1 MRKSTEGLWPF
12 CFGAAIFDFDGT
24 LASTAHLWRKVDI
37 AFLGKRNLP
46 YTQEYPQRLAALGF
60 VDGARY
66 TIELYGLN
74 ESVEEICDEWNRMG
88 SELYRDC
95 VTLRP
100 GAKQYIQSLRFLG
113 IPCALATTNDAEVL
127 NNMKNV
133 RVDELFDV
141 RVHGAEV
148 GRGKDHPDI
157 YLEAAR
163 RLGVRPQDC
172 IVFEDIVPALKSA
185 HRAGMTTCGVCAN
198 DPAQDVDTARAIAD
212 CWLDDW
218 TELSRRTKRAC

>member
-1 MRKSTEGLWPF
+1 MRNSTEGLWPF

-24 LASTAHLWRKVDI
+24 LANTAHLWHEVDI

-46 YTQEYPQRLAALGF
+46 YTQDYPQRLAALGF
-60 VDGARY
+60 VDGAKY

-74 ESVEEICDEWNRMG
+74 ETVEDICDEWNRMG
-88 SELYRDC
+88 SELYRDR

-100 GAKQYIQSLRFLG
+100 GAKQYIQSLRDCG
-113 IPCALATTNDAEVL
+113 IPCALATTNDAAVL
-127 NNMKNV
+127 NSMKNV
-133 RVDELFDV
+133 QVDKLFDV

-163 RLGVRPQDC
+163 RLGVPPRDC
-172 IVFEDIVPALKSA
+172 VVFEDIVPALKSA
-185 HRAGMTTCGVCAN
+185 QKAGMTTCGVFAN
-198 DPAQDVDTARAIAD
+198 DPAQDVDAARAIANR
-212 CWLDDW
+212 WLDDW
-218 TELSRRTKRAC
+218 TELAR